1 MVSQR
6 VSLVEDLL
14 EGGGR
19 LEAGAGLRRGGS
31 RGRTHPD
38 GYMTGDGWMNK
49 WREGGR
55 EGGMGGWTGER
66 VLRERE
72 CSEEIVN
79 PDKQFSDLTTMAH
92 ASQ

>member
-6 VSLVEDLL
+6 VSLVEDVY

-19 LEAGAGLRRGGS
+19 LEAGAGLMRGGL
-31 RGRTHPD
+31 RGRTDPD

-55 EGGMGGWTGER
+55 NGWMDGR
-66 VLRERE
+66 AGVARKRMFRGNRE
-72 CSEEIVN
+72 S
-79 PDKQFSDLTTMAH
+79 
-92 ASQ
+92 